1 MHLAVRSG
9 ICAADTACGALI
21 ADDTSKSSLQRYE
34 ELVNSSFIYKELYP
48 TRNFRAVMQNGMI
61 LGGIQMGVQL
71 LTGGKCLL
79 VPEVEDDYK
88 ATKKADEFIETKFK
102 DRFADKLEFD
112 KKLTFDKVTSVYYS
126 KAMHD
131 EMQVPHLQINDKT
144 QFQSSNIE
152 EYNLSCASLCPAEVY
167 ELHIDKQGNKSLR
180 LHSENC
186 VHCKTCDIKAPNG
199 AITWTTPYGG
209 DGPDYSMM

>member
-1 MHLAVRSG
+1 LNIATEKLNEVNFLISATIDSSDLDSKINRLA
-9 ICAADTACGALI
+9 
-21 ADDTSKSSLQRYE
+21 
-34 ELVNSSFIYKELYP
+34 KEAS
-48 TRNFRAVMQNGMI
+48 TQMKVDGFRQ
-61 LGGIQMGVQL
+61 
-71 LTGGKCLL
+71 GK
-79 VPEVEDDYK
+79 VPV
-88 ATKKADEFIETKFK
+88 TVVK

-152 EYNLSCASLCPAEVY
+152 EYNLSCASFCPAEVY